1 MTQTKQKHTA
11 GPWEV
16 EIIKSG
22 IDEVYARINGV
33 AFTNSEKIGVYK
45 RKLTDEAKANAALI
59 AAAPEM
65 LEALKE
71 AVKLISSE
79 YCFHNRACSAENSK
93 CYAQKQLQAIAKA
106 EGNS

>member
-11 GPWEV
+11 GPWEARPANLN
-16 EIIKSG
+16 IKDPLFYRADVIGGG
-22 IDEVYARINGV
+22 IRVAHVVGV
-33 AFTNSEKIGVYK
+33 GE
-45 RKLTDEAKANAALI
+45 DCANANARLI

-79 YCFHNRACSAENSK
+79 YCFHNRVCSAENSK